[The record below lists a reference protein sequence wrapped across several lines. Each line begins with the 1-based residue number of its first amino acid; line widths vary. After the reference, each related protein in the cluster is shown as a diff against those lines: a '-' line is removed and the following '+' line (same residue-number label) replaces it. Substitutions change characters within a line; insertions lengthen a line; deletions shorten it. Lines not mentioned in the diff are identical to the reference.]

1 MEFGV
6 FITKNVKKKNSKY
19 THLGTKTQ
27 KHMIRTLYGK
37 ITLPKTFT

>member
-6 FITKNVKKKNSKY
+6 LITKNVKKKSKY

-37 ITLPKTFT
+37 IILPKTFT